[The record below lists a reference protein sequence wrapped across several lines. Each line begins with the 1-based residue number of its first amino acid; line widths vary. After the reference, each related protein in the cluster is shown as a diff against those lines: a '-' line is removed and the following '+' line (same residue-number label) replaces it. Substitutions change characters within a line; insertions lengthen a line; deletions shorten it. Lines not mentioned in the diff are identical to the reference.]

1 MFRRN
6 REARGGMLILILE
19 RMCRDLILQL
29 LILALLLLVLP
40 SVIGSLTANA
50 DRESAMGQNH
60 LLFWWVSGFFFLW
73 AGFQLICVPLILAE
87 RDFESVVTL
96 FAGYTAFLTLL
107 GLAATL
113 RRQKNAKLRLVRN
126 NGKAGREGLWLWI
139 LFWGLLAFQLI
150 QAVRMTYGDGDDAY
164 YVAVSSLTQEANTMY
179 QKIPY
184 TGKSTGVDT
193 RHGLAPF
200 PVWISFLG
208 KVSGMPAVTVA
219 HVILPVV
226 LIAMTYAIFYLIGKK
241 LFPGKNGRL
250 PLFLVFTEILVL
262 FGDYSYQS
270 VENFMI
276 ARSRQG
282 KAALGSIVIPF
293 VLYLLLVICR
303 KLQENKNVSLI
314 WYLLLAAA
322 AIAGCLCSTMGS
334 LLICMLIGIAAIVMV
349 SAYKKWRILLP
360 MAACCV
366 PCVGFTLIYLIL
378 K

>member
-1 MFRRN
+1 
-6 REARGGMLILILE
+6 
-19 RMCRDLILQL
+19 MCRDLILQL

-50 DRESAMGQNH
+50 DTESAMGQNH
-60 LLFWWVSGFFFLW
+60 LLFWWVNGHFFLW

-87 RDFESVVTL
+87 RNFENVVML
-96 FAGYTAFLTLL
+96 FAGYMAVLTLL
-107 GLAATL
+107 GLAAAL
-113 RRQKNAKLRLVRN
+113 RRRTKAKLRLVWN
-126 NGKAGREGLWLWI
+126 DGKAGREGLWLWI

-164 YVAVSSLTQEANTMY
+164 YVSVSSITQEAHTMY
-179 QKIPY
+179 KILPY
-184 TGKSTGVDT
+184 TGKSTGLDI

-219 HVILPVV
+219 HVVLPVI
-226 LIAMTYAIFYLIGKK
+226 LISMTYAIFYLMGKK
-241 LFPGKNGRL
+241 LFPGKNGKL
-250 PLFLVFTEILVL
+250 PLFLVFTEVLVL

-282 KAALGSIVIPF
+282 KAVLGSIVIPF
-293 VLYLLLVICR
+293 VLYLLLSICR

-322 AIAGCLCSTMGS
+322 VIAGCLCSTMGA
-334 LLICMLIGIAAIVMV
+334 LLICMLVGIAAIVMTFI
-349 SAYKKWRILLP
+349 YKKWRVLLL

-366 PCVGFTLIYLIL
+366 PCVGFALLYLIF

>member
-1 MFRRN
+1 M
-6 REARGGMLILILE
+6 
-19 RMCRDLILQL
+19 LQL

-50 DRESAMGQNH
+50 DTESAMSQNH
-60 LLFWWVSGFFFLW
+60 LLFWWVSGHFFLW

-87 RDFESVVTL
+87 RDFEDVVTL

-107 GLAATL
+107 GLAAAL
-113 RRQKNAKLRLVRN
+113 GRRTKAKLRLVWN
-126 NGKAGREGLWLWI
+126 EGKSGREGLWLWI
-139 LFWGLLAFQLI
+139 LFWGLLAFQLV

-164 YVAVSSLTQEANTMY
+164 YVVVSSIAQKANTMY
-179 QKIPY
+179 TKLPY
-184 TGKSTGVDT
+184 TGISTGVDI

-219 HVILPVV
+219 HVVVPVV
-226 LIAMTYAIFYLIGKK
+226 LIAMTYAIFYLMGKK

-250 PLFLVFTEILVL
+250 PLFLVFTEVLVL

-293 VLYLLLVICR
+293 VLYLLLSICR

-322 AIAGCLCSTMGS
+322 AITGCLCSTMGS
-334 LLICMLIGIAAIVMV
+334 LLICILVGIAAIVMAFV
-349 SAYKKWRILLP
+349 YKKWRILLP

-366 PCVGFTLIYLIL
+366 PCVGFALIYLIL